1 MQTLIIV
8 LYTLSLTVIFLYSL
22 AQLNLLFNYLKAK
35 KKTDNA
41 PVYDLD
47 NPDEIPFVTIQLPL
61 YNELYVVKR
70 LLDNISKM
78 DYPTNKMEIQV
89 LDDSTD
95 ESLTETRKLINN
107 LRLDGLPIKHITRT
121 NYYQKNMI

>member
-78 DYPTNKMEIQV
+78 DYPTNKMEI
-89 LDDSTD
+89 
-95 ESLTETRKLINN
+95 LIYIFNKMDH
-107 LRLDGLPIKHITRT
+107 LF
-121 NYYQKNMI
+121 